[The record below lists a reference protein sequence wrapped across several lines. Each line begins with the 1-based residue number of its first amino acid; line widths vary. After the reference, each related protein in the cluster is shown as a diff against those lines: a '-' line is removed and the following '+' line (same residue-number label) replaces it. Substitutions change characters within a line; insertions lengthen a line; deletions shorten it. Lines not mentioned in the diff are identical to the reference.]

1 MALQKTLFYR
11 KWANETLP
19 LLGNEEAIARHPEYG
34 RLRQFAY
41 KQRPAVSAE
50 LDGTRLTGDFFFS
63 DHVTPEMLESL
74 YLGNTD
80 NRLAYQYLLAYCLLT
95 GDRERFNL
103 YYSQRAADQQ

>member
-1 MALQKTLFYR
+1 
-11 KWANETLP
+11 
-19 LLGNEEAIARHPEYG
+19 EYG

-41 KQRPAVSAE
+41 KRRPAVPAE
-50 LDGTRLTGDFFFS
+50 LDGSRLTGDFFFS
-63 DHVTPEMLESL
+63 DHVRPEMLESL

-103 YYSQRAADQQ
+103 YYSQRATDQQ